1 MVSKIRK
8 DFWHFW
14 DEAPESTRGA
24 WARQHVGTGTSKA
37 FQDRHIL
44 RLNAMV
50 EELELRKFVNMV
62 HMLESEFGGALAAG
76 RGFSHVEIDAI
87 LTRVPEFHPIHVLL
101 PAIISDLRHRED
113 FDVVDVIARRR
124 FLQSSPAEKRREN
137 ADDHGTTWVL
147 FLNDDYRGGELF
159 WPTREIVLKPRA
171 GTAVRWPSGI
181 PHGIARTDDG
191 YQFTVSARTVAHA
204 GAHDKRVIVTDEFMG
219 GRTS

>member
-1 MVSKIRK
+1 MASKIRK

-24 WARQHVGTGTSKA
+24 WARNRVGTGTSKA

-44 RLNAMV
+44 RLNGMV
-50 EELELRKFVNMV
+50 EELELRKFVNLV
-62 HMLESEFGGALAAG
+62 HMLESEFGGALGAG
-76 RGFSHVEIDAI
+76 RGFGQVEIDAI
-87 LTRVPEFHPIHVLL
+87 LTRVPEFHPLHVLL

-124 FLQSSPAEKRREN
+124 FMQSIPAEKRREN
-137 ADDHGTTWVL
+137 ADDRGTTWIL

-191 YQFTVSARTVAHA
+191 YQFTVSARTVENA
-204 GAHDKRVIVTDEFMG
+204 GAHDKRVILTDEFLG
-219 GRTS
+219 GAMK